1 MGFSFLIRKR
11 KMMFPDRRGDKEKMR
26 RVEKEKHLVRRYY
39 ANTFIFNKAG
49 KKSEFLT
56 VNSSIIYMY

>member
-1 MGFSFLIRKR
+1 
-11 KMMFPDRRGDKEKMR
+11 MMFPDRRGDKEKMR

-39 ANTFIFNKAG
+39 TNTFIFNKAG

>member
-1 MGFSFLIRKR
+1 
-11 KMMFPDRRGDKEKMR
+11 MR

-39 ANTFIFNKAG
+39 ANAFIFNKAR